1 VLVAFAFI
9 SHTGVLPKKLL
20 YMDDHQPTLLITEA
34 VNRLLHE
41 CDLPSS
47 LTIEQCAAALAM
59 SMTSFRRKL
68 AQEETTYR
76 LIHSKFL
83 NELCVKALLTTQTK
97 VDDLAIKLGYSERA
111 TFERAFRHKFG
122 ITPAKFRE
130 LSMVG
135 SVESS
140 YQKLTEIAENM
151 PPMPDSCQQLLREKN
166 QDRLD
171 LQRVTDIVMK
181 DVIFSGRIMGQASK
195 AIYGRTP
202 TTLQEAISRNL
213 GISTVVN
220 FALVYAVTDALQD
233 HVDQVII
240 EKYSPAFLL
249 APKLFQRV
257 RKSLVLD
264 PEFDIALTDQVL
276 IFSLLGIFLLSH
288 KSTYKHEMMRYA
300 LQGIDDLHSL
310 NLHIRESMAIS
321 LYSAS
326 SLMLSLWHI
335 DASIVKKLSHLDKVS
350 QLGGQSSSQDELVLF
365 MLSCL
370 YFAAAGHNDFSYL
383 EQKAELLN
391 IQNFD
396 EIKQLLLVLY

>member
-1 VLVAFAFI
+1 MNNTQP
-9 SHTGVLPKKLL
+9 SLL
-20 YMDDHQPTLLITEA
+20 LTEA
-34 VNRLLHE
+34 VNRLLNQ

-68 AQEETTYR
+68 AQEETSYK
-76 LIHSKFL
+76 LIQSKFL
-83 NELCVKALLTTQTK
+83 NELCVKALLTMQTK

-111 TFERAFRHKFG
+111 TFERAFRNRFG
-122 ITPAKFRE
+122 ITPARFRE
-130 LSMVG
+130 LSLVG

-151 PPMPDSCQQLLREKN
+151 PPMPDSCKLLLREKD
-166 QDRLD
+166 QGHLD
-171 LQRVTDIVMK
+171 LKRVIEIVSK
-181 DVIFSGRIMGQASK
+181 DVVFSVRIMGQASK

-202 TTLQEAISRNL
+202 KTLLEAISRNL
-213 GISTVVN
+213 GIGTIVN
-220 FALVYAVTDALQD
+220 FAVVYAVKDALQE
-233 HVDQVII
+233 HVEQVII
-240 EKYSPAFLL
+240 EQYSPAFLL

-257 RKSLVLD
+257 RKLLMSDLK
-264 PEFDIALTDQVL
+264 FDIALTEQVL
-276 IFSLLGIFLLSH
+276 VFSLLGIFLLSH
-288 KSTYKHEMMRYA
+288 KSTYKHEMMLYA
-300 LQGIDDLHSL
+300 LKGMDDLHSL

-335 DASIVKKLSHLDKVS
+335 DASIVKQLTHLDKVS
-350 QLGGQSSSQDELVLF
+350 QLGAKGNEQDELILF

-370 YFAAAGHNDFSYL
+370 YFAAAGHSDFSAL

-391 IQNFD
+391 IQKFD
-396 EIKQLLLVLY
+396 EIKQLLLALH